1 MPIFNQKRTRSN
13 KQTMLQNQ
21 INEQEYLHTKYL
33 QMLEAEKLNEQ
44 KRKGG
49 MAWKIVKQG
58 WDGVVNVARSMN
70 TPNTNRRPKISQLP
84 AHRSDMDI
92 SKNADLRSLVSPNL
106 RKRDIR
112 GKRVDPKD
120 FYRTRKELRGQI

>member
-1 MPIFNQKRTRSN
+1 MPIFDQKRTRGS
-13 KQTMLQNQ
+13 KQTILQKQ
-21 INEQEYLHTKYL
+21 IDEQEYLHTKYL
-33 QMLEAEKLNEQ
+33 RMLQEEEALEKR
-44 KRKGG
+44 RKGG

-84 AHRSDMDI
+84 GHRSDIDI

-106 RKRDIR
+106 RNRDIR

-120 FYRTRKELRGQI
+120 YYRTRRELRG